1 MANENAAIPQGVAA
15 FRVCRVCGAAW
26 TVRMAWVAPRSLRGT
41 WTLGF
46 WVVYWRIKQRRLFF
60 VHKHITETTVCR
72 KTVVQH
78 SVIRLEFEFVLEFD
92 QGTDFAGFYK
102 LERRLLNGQVRELH
116 NNKKLID
123 MTLSL

>member
-1 MANENAAIPQGVAA
+1 LQGV
-15 FRVCRVCGAAW
+15 RAAW
-26 TVRMAWVAPRSLRGT
+26 TVRMVWAASRSLRGT

-46 WVVYWRIKQRRLFF
+46 WVVYWRIKQCLLFF
-60 VHKHITETTVCR
+60 VHKHITETTVRR

-78 SVIRLEFEFVLEFD
+78 SVIRLEFEFVREFSQD
-92 QGTDFAGFYK
+92 ADFAGFYK

-123 MTLSL
+123 MTLYL